1 MYLEIIDDFL
11 TKSYHKNILELL
23 LSQKFDWMYCD
34 DMTDSARKEQEEG
47 PYGYGFAHYFWD
59 EEKGSQPPLGGFIE
73 PALYQMMDVA
83 KCEGIL
89 RARAD
94 LTTWSKDEYVHLP
107 HVDYFF
113 PNVGTVYYVNE
124 SDGDTI
130 LYNVKPENASN
141 SCHPDQ
147 KDLKIVE
154 RVSPKANRLALFD
167 GALLHTGSSPSKHKN
182 RILINSNFSYEAGL
196 PLQGARG
203 AELPPLYNEKLR

>member
-23 LSQKFDWMYCD
+23 LSQKFDWMYCG
-34 DMTDSARKEQEEG
+34 DMTDSARKAEEEG
-47 PYGYGFAHYFWD
+47 PYGYGFAHYFFD
-59 EEKGSQPPLGGFIE
+59 PEKGSQPPLGSFIE

-94 LTTWSKDEYVHLP
+94 LTTWSKDEYIHLP

-130 LYNVKPENASN
+130 LYNIKPDNASN

-154 RVSPKANRLALFD
+154 RVSPKPNRLALFD
-167 GALLHTGSSPSKHKN
+167 GCLLHTGSSPTKHKN
-182 RILINSNFSYEAGL
+182 RILINSNYSYEPGL
-196 PLQGARG
+196 PLQGERG
-203 AELPPLYNEKLR
+203 NEKLR